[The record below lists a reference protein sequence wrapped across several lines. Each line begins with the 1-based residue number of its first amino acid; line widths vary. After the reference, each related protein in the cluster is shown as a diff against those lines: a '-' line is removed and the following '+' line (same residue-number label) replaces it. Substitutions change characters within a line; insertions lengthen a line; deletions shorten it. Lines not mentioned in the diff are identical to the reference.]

1 MNIKKILIPIIG
13 RGSAVTSVFLLKGKS
28 KSVSNVVRLITKAAE
43 EPEKT
48 FGGIPLSELN

>member
-13 RGSAVTSVFLLKGKS
+13 IGSAVTSVFLLKGKS